1 MFHFIRHQLHWFS
14 LGIVGISLITTLPT
28 WAGSAPSGTGSGLT
42 TGGSALTVFGAAPI
56 ATSGEI
62 ALSVAAQESLNAAA
76 IQLLQTLES
85 ASPGLVTSLTTPL
98 VVDLNQS
105 VTDVQLAVSGVAIAP
120 SQSLGQLAEVV
131 ATAIVTGRPVS
142 LATSEGTLNFSS
154 AQGIS
159 SNPCNSAVTVTFTP
173 VDGSAPS
180 ISTLR
185 GECTQ
190 VSNAAAF
197 LAVAMVSGATP
208 EQVAP
213 FVAIALA
220 GAPYGQV
227 VALLN
232 AISGLLATTAVEGE
246 GNVDP
251 NQLSKAIQAYNAIVA
266 SVDNATL
273 SALASNPEFTA
284 LGQVLRGLRAAV

>member
-1 MFHFIRHQLHWFS
+1 MFQLIRHQLHWFS
-14 LGIVGISLITTLPT
+14 LGIIGASLITTLPA
-28 WAGSAPSGTGSGLT
+28 WAGSASSGAGSGLT
-42 TGGSALTVFGAAPI
+42 TGGAALTVFGAAPI
-56 ATSGEI
+56 AIPGEI
-62 ALSVAAQESLNAAA
+62 ALSAAAQESLNAAA
-76 IQLLQTLES
+76 VQLLQTLES

-98 VVDLNQS
+98 TVNLSQS
-105 VTDVQLAVSGVAIAP
+105 ATNVQLAVSGTAVVA

-131 ATAIVTGRPVS
+131 ATAIVTGQPVT

-154 AQGIS
+154 PQVI
-159 SNPCNSAVTVTFTP
+159 PNSPNESVITVTFTP

-180 ISTLR
+180 TFTLQGGPAR
-185 GECTQ
+185 Q
-190 VSNAAAF
+190 SNAAAF
-197 LAVAMVSGATP
+197 LAVAIVSGATP

-232 AISGLLATTAVEGE
+232 AISGLLAAIAADEE

-251 NQLSKAIQAYNAIVA
+251 DQLSQAIQAYNAIVA

-273 SALASNPEFTA
+273 STLASNPEFTA